1 MGYTQAQAQAQVQA
15 QAQAQAQA
23 QVQAQA
29 QAQAQAHRHV
39 VPKFY
44 FDVYIFVISLIIFKT
59 IWSQKWLPLPDLESI

>member
-1 MGYTQAQAQAQVQA
+1 MGYTQARARARARARA
-15 QAQAQAQA
+15 QAQAQTQT
-23 QVQAQA
+23 QR
-29 QAQAQAHRHV
+29 HNHV